1 VTRNSNLGFAVLLLA
16 GSVCA
21 RNPPKQAPAPPPA
34 KPPIIV
40 QNPNGTL
47 TAQKEPPKDAK
58 PKGLV
63 IPRQVVIPFATTPQ
77 PPKK

>member
-1 VTRNSNLGFAVLLLA
+1 MTRNSKPAIAVLVLA

-21 RNPPKQAPAPPPA
+21 QNPPKQQPALPK

-47 TAQKEPPKDAK
+47 TARKEPSKDAK
-58 PKGLV
+58 PGRGLV
-63 IPRQVVIPFATTPQ
+63 IPKQVVIPIVVSPQ
-77 PPKK
+77 APKH